1 MPLVTLLLVSVA
13 TVPDRLRVPEPS
25 NFATGQFGA
34 FQVGKTNSRDVA
46 ELFQTEKLQDIP
58 NRLRILT
65 RAGSDPKVFVL
76 FEGNQPTSK
85 LRGIHL
91 DYSAARTKTESIV
104 KAMGSQPT
112 RYFAPERKENW
123 SWLVWPEQGIAV
135 VDLAGAC
142 QTVTFLDPARLKFS
156 LSTFRPIET
165 PVTRPA
171 PVPAWDGKLTFGNVE
186 VVKHHVLNRHG
197 RWEKAFD
204 VVKSFGM
211 QSDLAFQSLH
221 PGTIRV
227 TWTGGERIVV
237 DTPRL
242 PRRSD
247 QDCPPPPIGIPQE
260 PQGIGRRSDAPI
272 RVVETVKTV
281 TVEVTIPTPLGELHL
296 SKDVYES
303 SRNGAFIDEVR
314 MLRNALR
321 IARNELVILRA
332 EMTSNHPSALR
343 NIAVEQV
350 LDWSTRSVFPPEELG
365 LGSFEIED

>member
-1 MPLVTLLLVSVA
+1 MPLVTLLLASVA

-25 NFATGQFGA
+25 TFATGKFGA
-34 FQVGKTNSRDVA
+34 FQVGKTNSREVA
-46 ELFQTEKLQDIP
+46 ELFQAEQVREIP

-65 RAGSDPKVFVL
+65 RAGSDPKVYTL

-91 DYSAARTKTESIV
+91 DYSATRTKTESIAKV
-104 KAMGSQPT
+104 MGSQPT
-112 RYFAPERKENW
+112 RYYAPERKENW
-123 SWLVWPEQGIAV
+123 SWLVWPEHGIAV

-156 LSTFRPIET
+156 LSTFRAIET

-171 PVPAWDGKLTFGNVE
+171 PVPTWDGKLKFGNVE

-197 RWEKAFD
+197 RWEKAYD
-204 VVKSFGM
+204 VVKSIGM
-211 QSDLAFQSLH
+211 QSDLAFQSQH

-247 QDCPPPPIGIPQE
+247 QDCPPQPIGIPQE

-281 TVEVTIPTPLGELHL
+281 TVEVTIPTPLGELQL

-303 SRNGAFIDEVR
+303 SRNGEFIDEVR

-321 IARNELVILRA
+321 IARNELVKLRA
-332 EMTSNHPSALR
+332 EMTSNHPGALR
-343 NIAVEQV
+343 NREVEQV

-365 LGSFEIED
+365 LGSFEIND

>member
-1 MPLVTLLLVSVA
+1 MA
-13 TVPDRLRVPEPS
+13 TVPDRLRVPELS
-25 NFATGQFGA
+25 TFASGKFGA
-34 FQVGKTNSRDVA
+34 FQVGKANSREVA
-46 ELFQTEKLQDIP
+46 ELFQTEQVRDVP

-65 RAGSDPKVFVL
+65 RAGSDPKVYTL

-91 DYSAARTKTESIV
+91 DFSATRTKTESIA
-104 KAMGSQPT
+104 KAMGLQPT
-112 RYFAPERKENW
+112 RYYAPERKENW
-123 SWLVWPEQGIAV
+123 SWLVWPEHGIAV

-142 QTVTFLDPARLKFS
+142 QSVTFLDPARLKFS
-156 LSTFRPIET
+156 LSTFRPVET

-171 PVPAWDGKLTFGNVE
+171 PVPTWDGKLKFGNVE

-197 RWEKAFD
+197 RWEKAYD

-281 TVEVTIPTPLGELHL
+281 TVEVTIPTPLGELQL

-303 SRNGAFIDEVR
+303 ARNGQFIDEVR

-321 IARNELVILRA
+321 IARNELVKLRA
-332 EMTSNHPSALR
+332 EMTSNHPGALR
-343 NIAVEQV
+343 NREVEQV

-365 LGSFEIED
+365 LGSFEIND

>member
-1 MPLVTLLLVSVA
+1 MPLLALLFTAVA
-13 TVPDRLRVPEPS
+13 AGPDRLRVPEPS
-25 NFATGQFGA
+25 SFATGQFGA
-34 FQVGKTNSRDVA
+34 FQVGKTTSREIA
-46 ELFQTEKLQDIP
+46 EHFRTEKVDQLP
-58 NRLRILT
+58 NRLRVLT
-65 RAGSDPKVFVL
+65 RAGSDPKVFAL
-76 FEGNQPTSK
+76 FDGNQPTSK
-85 LRGIHL
+85 LRGVHL
-91 DYSAARTKTESIV
+91 DYSSTKTRTDSIAS
-104 KAMGSQPT
+104 AMGSQPT

-123 SWLVWPEQGIAV
+123 SWLVWPEKGVAI
-135 VDLAGAC
+135 VDVDGAC
-142 QTVTFLDPARLKFS
+142 QTVTFLDPTRLKFS
-156 LSTFRPIET
+156 LATFRPTST
-165 PVTRPA
+165 PVTPSA
-171 PVPAWDGKLTFGNVE
+171 PVPKWDGKLKFGKIEAVN
-186 VVKHHVLNRHG
+186 HHVLNRHG

-211 QSDLAFQSLH
+211 HSDLAFQSLH

-343 NIAVEQV
+343 NREVEQV